1 MTDNT
6 KRLQLNLLLTRPLAG
21 SEAFWQA
28 LPGEV
33 RSLVVP
39 IFSPLIEIIPTESTP
54 DIEGFVIF
62 SSVNGVE
69 NSPLGNGRIAYC
81 VGEMTTNAAVSAGWN
96 ASQVGETANQ
106 LVTVLAALPEKTVF
120 THLSGIHARGNIA
133 QLLSAAGHYTRRIA
147 VYDQLQC
154 RFTSEATEAIASN
167 FPLLVPLFSPRTALA
182 FAEQDNGQA
191 PRHLIALSED
201 VAVPVRKLNWSSL
214 TVCAAPTRGTMID
227 AVQKVVTSITLG

>member
-28 LPGEV
+28 LSGEV

-39 IFSPLIEIIPTESTP
+39 IFSPLIEIIPIESTP
-54 DIEGFVIF
+54 DIEGCVIF

-69 NSPLGNGRIAYC
+69 NSPLGDGRIAYC

-96 ASQVGETANQ
+96 ACQVGETANH
-106 LVTVLAALPEKTVF
+106 LVAVLAALPEKTVF

-154 RFTSEATEAIASN
+154 KFTREATEAIASKV
-167 FPLLVPLFSPRTALA
+167 PMLVPLFSPRTALT
-182 FAEQDNGQA
+182 FMEQDIGQA

-201 VAVPVRKLNWSSL
+201 VAASVRKLNWSSL
-214 TVCAAPTRGTMID
+214 TVCAAPTRETMVD
-227 AVQKVVTSITLG
+227 AVQKVVTRMTLG